1 MATEHLE
8 APVFLYVSLFP
19 PMFVPKIDGF
29 RGKKC
34 FVIKPDLLWN
44 MPKTRAPSHFRLRFI
59 LKIIF
64 AFMVSIRKSRR
75 QDNDFETKE
84 KYFWD
89 NLELN
94 WTLHVCR
101 WRLHSDQFWISR
113 KQRKFKLIPWWGN
126 QRVKVYW
133 NIFYL
138 GFSMVFRNLKKL
150 H

>member
-94 WTLHVCR
+94 WTLDDDCIQTNFGS
-101 WRLHSDQFWISR
+101 LEN
-113 KQRKFKLIPWWGN
+113 RKFNLIPWWGN

>member
-1 MATEHLE
+1 MAIEHLE

-44 MPKTRAPSHFRLRFI
+44 MPKTRAPSLFRLRSI

-75 QDNDFETKE
+75 QDNDYETKE
-84 KYFWD
+84 KKFWD

-94 WTLHVCR
+94 WTLDDDCIQTNFGS
-101 WRLHSDQFWISR
+101 LEN
-113 KQRKFKLIPWWGN
+113 RKFNLIPWWGN

-133 NIFYL
+133 NQCVFYT
-138 GFSMVFRNLKKL
+138 
-150 H
+150 